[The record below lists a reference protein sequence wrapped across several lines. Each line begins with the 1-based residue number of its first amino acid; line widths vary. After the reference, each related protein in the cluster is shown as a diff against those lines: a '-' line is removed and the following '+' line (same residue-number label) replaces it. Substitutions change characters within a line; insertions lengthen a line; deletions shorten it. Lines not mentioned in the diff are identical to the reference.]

1 MKILFLMTDPG
12 NLKYYYETLR
22 ALLRN
27 EHYVHVA
34 FFNIERQAKY
44 MLHEKLKAEFPE
56 SFSWGQASGRR
67 SDVWQALCVAY
78 SWAIDYLFFLVP
90 YFRNAHRLRERV
102 EIRIIPSF
110 RWLMTRCP
118 RFKTP
123 GGVAFMARLLRM
135 IDEAIPASRK
145 MKKFIRHQK
154 PDIVLVT
161 PLLSHSGLQS
171 EYLRAARKLGV
182 VTAHCVTSWDNL
194 TTKGALRGNPDFM
207 IMWNETQKKEA
218 MELHGVSSD
227 RIIVTG
233 AQYFDEWF
241 MHKPSRS
248 RKEFCGINGLSPDRL
263 ILLYM
268 CSSNFMAPNEK
279 DFVLKW
285 IRTIRTSESPELA
298 EAGILIRPYPE
309 YVDQWKNVDF
319 SVFGNVVVWPPAG
332 EYPLTE
338 ETKSNFFDSI
348 YHSFAVVGVNTT
360 AMIESAIIGR
370 CVLSV
375 LAPELNESQ
384 SNTIHFNYMRQENGG
399 FLYLAKDIDEHV
411 EQLRDILSN
420 GDRMVVQIG
429 EFVKRFARPHGMSQ
443 ACVPIVAKAI
453 EGLKGRPPFPDPL
466 TFRKVLWRGMLY
478 PLALALLC
486 GRLVTRHRKK
496 QQKIERKSLF
506 RAAADHGGDP
516 LEYIRGEKR

>member
-27 EHYVHVA
+27 GHCVHVA

-56 SFSWGQASGRR
+56 SFSWGQASR
-67 SDVWQALCVAY
+67 QALRRVA
-78 SWAIDYLFFLVP
+78 SSVCSLFLGDRLSFLPCPVFSKRP
-90 YFRNAHRLRERV
+90 SAGGRV

-118 RFKTP
+118 LFKTP

-135 IDEAIPASRK
+135 IDEAISASRK

-154 PDIVLVT
+154 SDIVLVT

-194 TTKGALRGNPDFM
+194 TTKGALRGNPNFM

-319 SVFGNVVVWPPAG
+319 SRVRERRGMATQRGVSAHGRDENKFFRLDLPQLCGGGCQHHRHDRERHHRALRPKRAGSGTQRKSVQYHPLQLHAPRERRVSLFGQGYRRIRGAIKRHSIQRRSYGCADRGVCETFRSASRNVSG
-332 EYPLTE
+332 
-338 ETKSNFFDSI
+338 
-348 YHSFAVVGVNTT
+348 
-360 AMIESAIIGR
+360 
-370 CVLSV
+370 
-375 LAPELNESQ
+375 
-384 SNTIHFNYMRQENGG
+384 
-399 FLYLAKDIDEHV
+399 
-411 EQLRDILSN
+411 LRPDCRK
-420 GDRMVVQIG
+420 GDRGV
-429 EFVKRFARPHGMSQ
+429 
-443 ACVPIVAKAI
+443 
-453 EGLKGRPPFPDPL
+453 EGSPAVSG
-466 TFRKVLWRGMLY
+466 
-478 PLALALLC
+478 
-486 GRLVTRHRKK
+486 
-496 QQKIERKSLF
+496 S
-506 RAAADHGGDP
+506 ADVS
-516 LEYIRGEKR
+516 